1 MESGLLRIDGISAT
15 EANYVTFVKAAD
27 LSFTPTSILMA
38 KLSTFIQSEF
48 NHQIKE
54 LELATTASCISLAT
68 AIVRGDED
76 GDEIPTEMNQI
87 SNGKVSQAV
96 ESQAC
101 QMPSAYADTF
111 EDLFPKSPD
120 NESGL
125 VSVDQA

>member
-15 EANYVTFVKAAD
+15 EANHVAFVKTAN
-27 LSFTPTSILMA
+27 LSFWPTSILVVE
-38 KLSTFIQSEF
+38 LGTFIQSEF

-68 AIVRGDED
+68 ATVHGDEA
-76 GDEIPTEMNQI
+76 GDEIPTEMDQN

-96 ESQAC
+96 ESQAR
-101 QMPSAYADTF
+101 QMPSANSDTF

-120 NESGL
+120 NESSL

>member
-15 EANYVTFVKAAD
+15 EANHVTFVKAAD

-68 AIVRGDED
+68 AIVHGDED
-76 GDEIPTEMNQI
+76 GDEILTETDE
-87 SNGKVSQAV
+87 STNGKSSRAV
-96 ESQAC
+96 ERQVC
-101 QMPSAYADTF
+101 RVPSAFANAF
-111 EDLFPKSPD
+111 EDHFPNSPD
-120 NESGL
+120 SESSR
-125 VSVDQA
+125 VPAYQI